1 MDASYKSVLTLL
13 VALGIMDAI
22 YLYLR
27 QTYHKNLFYSVQNS
41 PLNVRLFPI
50 PFIYLLLAFAIYYVA
65 LKDNKGLGTALARG
79 AAVGFFMYAFYDLTN
94 YATLTNW
101 TVEMMT
107 IDTLWG
113 TLVSAAAAGIA
124 WYVMKKKTA

>member
-1 MDASYKSVLTLL
+1 M
-13 VALGIMDAI
+13 GIMDAI

-27 QTYHKNLFYSVQNS
+27 QTYHQNLFYSVQRS

-50 PFIYLLLAFAIYYVA
+50 PFIYLLLGFAVYYVA
-65 LKDNKGLGTALARG
+65 LKDAKSLGKALARG

-94 YATLTNW
+94 YATFTNW

-113 TLVSAAAAGIA
+113 TLLSATAAGIA
-124 WYVMKKKTA
+124 YYIAKK

>member
-1 MDASYKSVLTLL
+1 MDASHKSLLTVM
-13 VALGIMDAI
+13 VALGVMDAI

-27 QTYHKNLFYSVQNS
+27 QNYHKNLFYSVQGS

-50 PFIYLLLAFAIYYVA
+50 PFIYLLLGFAIYYVA
-65 LKDNKGLGTALARG
+65 LKNTKRLGVALARG

-94 YATLTNW
+94 FATLTNW

-113 TLVSAAAAGIA
+113 TLVSAAAAGIG
-124 WYVMKKKTA
+124 WYLTVKK

>member
-1 MDASYKSVLTLL
+1 MDASHKSLLTVM
-13 VALGIMDAI
+13 VALGVMDAI

-27 QTYHKNLFYSVQNS
+27 QNYHKNLFYSVQGS

-50 PFIYLLLAFAIYYVA
+50 PFIYLLLGFAIYYVA
-65 LKDNKGLGTALARG
+65 LKNTKRLGVALARG

-94 YATLTNW
+94 FATLANW

-107 IDTLWG
+107 MDTLWG
-113 TLVSAAAAGIA
+113 TLVSAAAAGIG
-124 WYVMKKKTA
+124 WYIMKK

>member
-1 MDASYKSVLTLL
+1 MDATKPLIATIA
-13 VALGIMDAI
+13 ALGVMDAI

-27 QTYHKNLFYSVQNS
+27 RNYHNNLFHSVQGS
-41 PLNVRLFPI
+41 PLNLRLFPV
-50 PFIYLLLAFAIYYVA
+50 PFIYLLLGFAIYYVA
-65 LKDNKGLGTALARG
+65 LKNTKRLSVALARG

-101 TVEMMT
+101 TAEMMT

-124 WYVMKKKTA
+124 WYVMKK